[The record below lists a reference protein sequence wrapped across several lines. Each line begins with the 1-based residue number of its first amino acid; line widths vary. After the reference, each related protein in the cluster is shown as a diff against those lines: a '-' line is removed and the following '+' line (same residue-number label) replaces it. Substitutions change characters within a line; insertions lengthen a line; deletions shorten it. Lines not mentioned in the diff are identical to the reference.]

1 MQCLGH
7 AAQLG
12 RMKTELDRRDATV
25 LILGGGSAT
34 AARMAARFLKTPWPL
49 LVDDGRAVCREF
61 GLGRGLAV
69 INESGTVL
77 VDRDGIVRYA
87 RSGLN
92 PFKAL
97 DPAALL
103 SALDAPETA

>member
-1 MQCLGH
+1 
-7 AAQLG
+7 
-12 RMKTELDRRDATV
+12 MKEDLERRDATV
-25 LILGGGSAT
+25 LIVGGGAAT

-49 LVDDGRAVCREF
+49 LLDEGRAVCREF

-77 VDRDGIVRYA
+77 VDREGLVRYA
-87 RSGLN
+87 LSGLN

-97 DPAALL
+97 DREALL
-103 SALDAPETA
+103 AALDATETA

>member
-1 MQCLGH
+1 MGTAWVAGAEAEAF
-7 AAQLG
+7 AAAGAGVVAGEEERG
-12 RMKTELDRRDATV
+12 RRSYEDRGNGAGLRAP
-25 LILGGGSAT
+25 
-34 AARMAARFLKTPWPL
+34 AANG
-49 LVDDGRAVCREF
+49 DDGRAVCREF
-61 GLGRGLAV
+61 ELGRGLAV

-77 VDRDGIVRYA
+77 VERDGIVRYA

-97 DPAALL
+97 EPRALL